1 MEEAKKSIAVDI
13 IDLTDDGD
21 GSGEKKGYLMEDVKT
36 SMTSNKKRRFKE
48 DSVTYDEQESGSS
61 SMSKIN
67 KKAKNK

>member
-1 MEEAKKSIAVDI
+1 MDI

-21 GSGEKKGYLMEDVKT
+21 GSGEKKVYLMEDVKT

-48 DSVTYDEQESGSS
+48 DSVTDDEQESGSS

-67 KKAKNK
+67 KKAKNN

>member
-1 MEEAKKSIAVDI
+1 MDI

-21 GSGEKKGYLMEDVKT
+21 GSGEKKVYLMEDVKT

-48 DSVTYDEQESGSS
+48 DSATDDEQESGSS

>member
-1 MEEAKKSIAVDI
+1 MFNLTLFKLDI

-21 GSGEKKGYLMEDVKT
+21 GSGEKKVYLMEDVKT

-48 DSVTYDEQESGSS
+48 DSVTDDEQESGSS

>member
-21 GSGEKKGYLMEDVKT
+21 GSGEKKVYLMEDVKT
-36 SMTSNKKRRFKE
+36 SMTSNKKRRL
-48 DSVTYDEQESGSS
+48 DSVTGDEQESGSS